1 MYKLLQPHFR
11 YTMRINCAART
22 SLINAG
28 GIVEVGFTPGPYS
41 MELSSIVYN
50 SWRFDE
56 QALPADLLKRWAA
69 ACSLGIA
76 CHSEASAR
84 QNGTLIPRF
93 PQSMPRLSSKDLC
106 SWRGGQGR

>member
-22 SLINAG
+22 NLINAG
-28 GIVEVGFTPGPYS
+28 GLVEKTFTPGPYS
-41 MELSSIVYN
+41 MELSSVVYS

-69 ACSLGIA
+69 VCSLRIGRP
-76 CHSEASAR
+76 SETSVK
-84 QNGTLIPRF
+84 Q
-93 PQSMPRLSSKDLC
+93 RLLE
-106 SWRGGQGR
+106 